1 MDYRAWQRF
10 LLLLLCS
17 VFGAF
22 LIAES
27 FLTSSRWIDRPFPGF
42 FVHENLTIG
51 PYFVPGWSGASAGL
65 QSLDRIARM
74 NGVKLHNRAELYERA
89 RQAPSGSVIH
99 YQVIRGFR
107 SFDYNVATMNLSLRD
122 WLLSFGVYN
131 IVGLAFLI
139 IGVAPYFYRAAS
151 PVALPLCFMVL
162 TVFVWFQTTFD
173 FMTESL
179 LPKELR
185 IFALALTPSAAMHL
199 ALMLRSGDLS
209 RTVRPL
215 SILLIYAV
223 GLALGVLNS
232 AMFFGTAEVWAP
244 IFRAG
249 YVYVFIGAASFLVIT
264 GTALRRSASDL
275 DRSRLRVIFVGA
287 LLGFLLPALMTV
299 LTSSWQLQIPYN
311 LALIPTVFFPI
322 SVAFALLK
330 YSLFDLGN
338 ALRVGL
344 SRVGLFTV
352 IGRALRDRRVS
363 RGAVDRRS
371 RQRVASSSVFLRAR
385 GCRVQS
391 LVALA

>member
-1 MDYRAWQRF
+1 
-10 LLLLLCS
+10 
-17 VFGAF
+17 
-22 LIAES
+22 
-27 FLTSSRWIDRPFPGF
+27 
-42 FVHENLTIG
+42 
-51 PYFVPGWSGASAGL
+51 
-65 QSLDRIARM
+65 M

-89 RQAPSGSVIH
+89 RQAPFGSVIH

-107 SFDYNVATMNLSLRD
+107 SFDYNIATMNLSLPD

-162 TVFVWFQTTFD
+162 AVFVWFQTTFD

-264 GTALRRSASDL
+264 GMALRRSASDL

-338 ALRVGL
+338 AFE
-344 SRVGLFTV
+344 SRLEPGWAFYL

-371 RQRVASSSVFLRAR
+371 RQRVASSGVFLRAR